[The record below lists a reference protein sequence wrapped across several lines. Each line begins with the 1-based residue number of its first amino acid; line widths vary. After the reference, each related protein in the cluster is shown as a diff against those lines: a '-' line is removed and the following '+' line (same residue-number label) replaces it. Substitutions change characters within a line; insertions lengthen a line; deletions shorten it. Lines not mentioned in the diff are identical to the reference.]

1 MEETKEITPI
11 WEYRLEKVEERL
23 NNHEKLMER
32 LSEVVQEVQTS
43 QVELYTSQ
51 QQTNKLLE
59 QGFLI
64 VKQLLMVL
72 LAAIGGTGYMVM

>member
-1 MEETKEITPI
+1 MEEPKEITPI

>member
-1 MEETKEITPI
+1 
-11 WEYRLEKVEERL
+11 
-23 NNHEKLMER
+23 MER